1 MTGLPMKQS
10 LEELLEEAG
19 KVRQEI
25 EDAREAVRNGKPP
38 YSLREADK
46 EMLQS
51 RKRDLYLP
59 PIAFVKNNNA
69 NKEDK

>member
-38 YSLREADK
+38 HSLSPREADK
-46 EMLQS
+46 EAS
-51 RKRDLYLP
+51 EYITD
-59 PIAFVKNNNA
+59 KNWGNP
-69 NKEDK
+69 NKED

>member
-25 EDAREAVRNGKPP
+25 EDAREAVRNAKPSH
-38 YSLREADK
+38 SLREADK
-46 EMLQS
+46 E
-51 RKRDLYLP
+51 
-59 PIAFVKNNNA
+59 FVKNNNA